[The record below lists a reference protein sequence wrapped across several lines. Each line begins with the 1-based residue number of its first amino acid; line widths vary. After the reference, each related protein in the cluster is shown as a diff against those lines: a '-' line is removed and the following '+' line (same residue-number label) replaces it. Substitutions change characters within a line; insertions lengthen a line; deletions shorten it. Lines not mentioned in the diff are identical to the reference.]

1 MDKKEFTVSEVIDSI
16 GISSHTWVVF
26 VLLAFAMIFD
36 GYDFMIINS
45 TNLFV
50 AHTFWPDNPNPG
62 ALMGSLTTWGL
73 LGMVLGGAVGGVIS
87 DRIGRKKTLV
97 VAVMFYGLFTLP
109 QAFANDIVFFAVF
122 RLIAG
127 FGVGSCIPVVTTVFS
142 ESMPSKQ
149 RGVFVTFGMAFMVVG
164 WVLAGLVANPICN
177 TPTPIIP
184 GLCNEVTYAL
194 ADGGTATMYANWRL
208 CYLIG
213 ALPVVYGIVLIF
225 CMHETP
231 HWYANSGNKEMA
243 CERLTQIEQATRH
256 TSHEY
261 DPNLL
266 IVPPKPEKVGPTVLF
281 SSKFIVA
288 TAAIWT
294 AYFIGQFC
302 VYGMNAW
309 LPAWFT
315 DIGYSASDAV
325 TLQTLNNVGAI
336 LSNISVGFV
345 SDKVG
350 RKRTLGFSWL
360 FCIVAIVICSLFVAP
375 NSFVL
380 CIGLMLLFGFALNFA
395 ITAVQ
400 PMMPEAYPT
409 AIRNTR
415 RVVVPGFRSLRRFG
429 FLHRARWNRRHGLV
443 PDGCGNHQLVD
454 GGAGAHRAVRVGIC
468 VLRAVRQGNGEQDD
482 GPACGRRGEAGQFRN
497 RRRRALLAHDRGR
510 VGACGAVHRVPACDS
525 RLVVDSCGP
534 AAHGCRHPAALRVL
548 LCFRRH
554 AAGQRQEQAASCL
567 RDGDIAPKRFS
578 DARETA
584 LSALRQKSPARSKP
598 DRAFRCSRRDT
609 LGAGDRRHGRACLG
623 ALR

>member
-73 LGMVLGGAVGGVIS
+73 LGMVLGGAVGGIIS

-97 VAVMFYGLFTLP
+97 VAVIFYGLFTLP

-256 TSHEY
+256 TAHEY

-409 AIRNTR
+409 AIRNTG
-415 RVVVPGFRSLRRFG
+415 VSWCQAFARFG
-429 FLHRARWNRRHGLV
+429 GSASSIVLGGIAGMALFQTAAGTTNWSMVVLV
-443 PDGCGNHQLVD
+443 LIVPFVLGFVCCVLFAKETVNKTMDQLAAEEAKLGNSETD
-454 GGAGAHRAVRVGIC
+454 GGARFWLMIVVALVLAVLCIVCPLAIPDWSSIPAALPLMAVGILLPF
-468 VLRAVRQGNGEQDD
+468 VYFFVF
-482 GPACGRRGEAGQFRN
+482 AGMQLAKDKSK
-497 RRRRALLAHDRGR
+497 RRRA
-510 VGACGAVHRVPACDS
+510 
-525 RLVVDSCGP
+525 
-534 AAHGCRHPAALRVL
+534 
-548 LCFRRH
+548 
-554 AAGQRQEQAASCL
+554 
-567 RDGDIAPKRFS
+567 
-578 DARETA
+578 
-584 LSALRQKSPARSKP
+584 
-598 DRAFRCSRRDT
+598 
-609 LGAGDRRHGRACLG
+609 
-623 ALR
+623 

>member
-380 CIGLMLLFGFALNFA
+380 CVGLMLLFGFALNFA

-409 AIRNTR
+409 AIRNTG
-415 RVVVPGFRSLRRFG
+415 VSWCQAFARFG
-429 FLHRARWNRRHGLV
+429 GSASSIVLGGIAGMALFQTAAGTTNWSMVVLVLIVPFVLGFVCCVLFARETVNKTMDQLAAEEAKL
-443 PDGCGNHQLVD
+443 GNSETD
-454 GGAGAHRAVRVGIC
+454 GGARFWLMIVVALVLAVLCIVCPLAIPDWSSIPAALPLMAVGILLPF
-468 VLRAVRQGNGEQDD
+468 VYFFVF
-482 GPACGRRGEAGQFRN
+482 AGMQLAKDKSK
-497 RRRRALLAHDRGR
+497 RRRA
-510 VGACGAVHRVPACDS
+510 
-525 RLVVDSCGP
+525 
-534 AAHGCRHPAALRVL
+534 
-548 LCFRRH
+548 
-554 AAGQRQEQAASCL
+554 
-567 RDGDIAPKRFS
+567 
-578 DARETA
+578 
-584 LSALRQKSPARSKP
+584 
-598 DRAFRCSRRDT
+598 
-609 LGAGDRRHGRACLG
+609 
-623 ALR
+623 